1 MPPLNI
7 ATGAAPPRRRPSG
20 SAWVSL
26 LLLLAVAGVCYVG
39 WVWVPL
45 HVDHY
50 EVKQVTR
57 DFMNQAVKNRDDALL
72 VEGLS
77 ARLATV
83 RVLKGT
89 DEDGAEWE
97 APAVD
102 VPPNAITWERDTE
115 AKPPTLHVAF
125 EYERDVVYPWL
136 GRTTTTRFVL
146 DLRQDIEIPVWDSK

>member
-1 MPPLNI
+1 MPPLTI

-26 LLLLAVAGVCYVG
+26 LLLLAVAGVCYLG
-39 WVWVPL
+39 WVWVPIYM
-45 HVDHY
+45 DHY

-57 DFMNQAVKNRDDALL
+57 DFMNQAVKNRDDAML

-83 RVLKGT
+83 RVLKGK
-89 DEDGAEWE
+89 DEDGAEWA
-97 APAVD
+97 APAVEVAPD
-102 VPPNAITWERDTE
+102 AITWERDKD

-125 EYERDVVYPWL
+125 EYEREVVYPWT
-136 GRTTTTRFVL
+136 GRTTTTTFSL
-146 DLRQDIEIPVWDSK
+146 DLQQDIDVPVWDSK